1 MTLKEVSQDS
11 GHCPKVLDFKKC
23 LESALRNKVCV
34 LDGPVWSQ
42 ELYVMTVVCPFQLRR
57 FYDSMKRKH
66 ETNLIPKNVSC
77 IRGGK
82 LRYCMLSRN

>member
-1 MTLKEVSQDS
+1 MERAAPGSS
-11 GHCPKVLDFKKC
+11 HSPKKLEFKKY
-23 LESALRNKVCV
+23 LHNALRHRVRF